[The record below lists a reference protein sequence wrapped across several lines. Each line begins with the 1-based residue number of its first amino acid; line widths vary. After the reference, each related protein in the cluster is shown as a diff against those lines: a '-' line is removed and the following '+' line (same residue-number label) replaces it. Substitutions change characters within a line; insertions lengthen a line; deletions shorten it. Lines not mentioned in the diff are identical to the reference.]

1 MLSKSILSINGHPPY
16 PNGLPL
22 WGSGG
27 FMKEKFDIIQS
38 TCIPIQIDNCNTDLI
53 IPARYLASTTRDPK
67 FFGDAFMHDLRFDAE
82 GNPVAD
88 FVMNQPEYAEAP
100 RKGVHEIIVGGQNWG
115 SGSSREHAAWA
126 IAGYGVRV
134 VISSSFADIHR
145 NNLLNCFVLPV
156 IVSKEFQQE
165 LFDSIAANPQTE
177 VKVDVPNQTVTNLA
191 TGNSEHFDINSYKK
205 YCLMNAYD
213 DIDFL
218 LSNKEKIEA
227 YEEKEEVV
235 AEDLTP
241 AEEAVRVE
249 EADFQTPP
257 PAPAYVEATNEA
269 PAAEPAEE
277 VAPIEVTAHKES
289 EPFVPKKLLPINR
302 GLASFFFLSLITLGI
317 YGLVVLAKI
326 SSEIN
331 TVATRYDGRK
341 TTNYLWIYFLWGW
354 LTCGIAG
361 LVWFHCISN
370 RIGNELQRRQI
381 PYSFGASDYWLWC
394 VLGSFVGFLPL
405 VYTHKLL
412 SAMNM
417 LNADYNQKG

>member
-1 MLSKSILSINGHPPY
+1 MA
-16 PNGLPL
+16 
-22 WGSGG
+22 
-27 FMKEKFDIIQS
+27 KEKFDIIQS

-67 FFGDAFMHDLRFDAE
+67 FFGDAFMHDLRFDAD
-82 GNPVAD
+82 GNAVAD

-191 TGNSEHFDINSYKK
+191 TGHSEHFDINSYKK

-227 YEEKEEVV
+227 YEGQGEAP
-235 AEDLTP
+235 AEDAT
-241 AEEAVRVE
+241 VVE
-249 EADFQTPP
+249 ETDFQE
-257 PAPAYVEATNEA
+257 PAAPTYVEATNEA
-269 PAAEPAEE
+269 PAEEPAEE
-277 VAPIEVTAHKES
+277 VAPIEVTTHHES

-302 GLASFFFLSLITLGI
+302 GLAKFFLLSMVTLGI
-317 YGLVVLAKI
+317 YGIVVLAQI

-341 TTNYLWIYFLWGW
+341 TTNSLWFFFLW
-354 LTCGIAG
+354 
-361 LVWFHCISN
+361 
-370 RIGNELQRRQI
+370 
-381 PYSFGASDYWLWC
+381 
-394 VLGSFVGFLPL
+394 
-405 VYTHKLL
+405 
-412 SAMNM
+412 
-417 LNADYNQKG
+417 

>member
-1 MLSKSILSINGHPPY
+1 MA
-16 PNGLPL
+16 
-22 WGSGG
+22 
-27 FMKEKFDIIQS
+27 KEKFDIIQS

-53 IPARYLASTTRDPK
+53 IPARYLASTTRDPQ

-88 FVMNQPEYAEAP
+88 FVMNQSDYSEAP
-100 RKGVHEIIVGGQNWG
+100 HKGVHEIIVGGQNWG

-218 LSNKEKIEA
+218 LSNTEKIEA
-227 YEEKEEVV
+227 YEQQGETTEAKEEATACTEVTKSV
-235 AEDLTP
+235 PENTL
-241 AEEAVRVE
+241 
-249 EADFQTPP
+249 
-257 PAPAYVEATNEA
+257 PAPATKAGLA
-269 PAAEPAEE
+269 AAEKIADEE
-277 VAPIEVTAHKES
+277 KTIK
-289 EPFVPKKLLPINR
+289 PFRKLPIDR
-302 GLASFFFLSLITLGI
+302 SLTKMILFGFITLGI
-317 YGLVVLAKI
+317 YNIIVMTKI
-326 SSEIN
+326 SREIN
-331 TVATRYDGRK
+331 IVASKYDGRT
-341 TTNYLWIYFLWGW
+341 TTNALWIILLWGW
-354 LTCGIAG
+354 LTGGIASI
-361 LVWFHCISN
+361 VWTHCICN
-370 RIGNELQRRQI
+370 RIGNELQRRQV
-381 PYSFGASDYWLWC
+381 PKTFGASDFWGWC
-394 VLGSFVGFLPL
+394 ILGALIYVGPFIFV
-405 VYTHKLL
+405 HKFMH
-412 SAMNM
+412 AMNH